1 MSRRYLPK
9 AHALRYFNKIPASL
23 VLKKLHFRARRPNR
37 VRPSP
42 VAAKPYDAPS
52 YLLEA
57 VSAEKVPFRAERGPS
72 APVFMCLDAAT
83 RIAPLETHPGLAAI
97 ALR

>member
-37 VRPSP
+37 VRPWP

-57 VSAEKVPFRAERGPS
+57 VSAEKVPFGLNADLRLHSHAPGFRDSHRAAGNPY
-72 APVFMCLDAAT
+72 
-83 RIAPLETHPGLAAI
+83 PG
-97 ALR
+97 RQ